1 MRKRTYTF
9 AEYKELQELNKIDR
23 ILGEIKKN
31 KKMYSKLVLTLAL
44 VLNNHEVYAVG
55 LESNLGGVATELISM
70 ILIFGRYGCLG
81 MGIKAMI
88 ENMLQGANIKEA
100 TSEGL
105 QYFIFFIVL
114 NLYPTLFSMI
124 KF

>member
-9 AEYKELQELNKIDR
+9 SEYKELQELNKIDR

>member
-31 KKMYSKLVLTLAL
+31 KKMYSILVLTLAL
-44 VLNNHEVYAVG
+44 VLNNNEVYAAS
-55 LESNLGGVATELISM
+55 LESNLSGVATNLISM
-70 ILIFGRYGCLG
+70 VLTFGRYGCLG

-88 ENMLQGANIKEA
+88 EHMLQGANIKEA

>member
-9 AEYKELQELNKIDR
+9 SEYKELKELNKIDR
-23 ILGEIKKN
+23 IIGEIKKN

-44 VLNNHEVYAVG
+44 ILNNNEVYAAA
-55 LESNLGGVATELISM
+55 LESNLSSVATELISM
-70 ILIFGRYGCLG
+70 VIKFGRYGCLG

>member
-9 AEYKELQELNKIDR
+9 SEYKELQELNKIDR

-70 ILIFGRYGCLG
+70 ILIFGRDGCLG